1 MPTPPDFTAGT
12 ALAAA
17 SLDKIGLW
25 LIETKDVTA
34 TATIDFTSVF
44 STDYR
49 GYRLVWDYLQNTSQ
63 ADLYLQYRSASGV
76 LATGYVWG
84 YGGSYTSSGSPQF
97 AGFSYQTTT
106 QTTGYIGSG
115 SIAGGRT
122 SGWIDL
128 YNPQNAVGC
137 YGNGQAS
144 SLNYGPTLTYVFI
157 AGGILHNTTDTRT
170 GIRLTCNAG
179 TMTGKFSLYGYR
191 N

>member
-1 MPTPPDFTAGT
+1 MPTPPDFTNGT
-12 ALAAA
+12 ALDAS

-49 GYRLVWDYLQNTSQ
+49 AYRLVWDYLQNTST

-76 LATGYVWG
+76 LATGYTWG
-84 YGGSYTSSGSPQF
+84 YGGSYTNSGTPVF
-97 AGFSYQTTT
+97 GGFSVQNAAQTSA
-106 QTTGYIGSG
+106 YIGSG
-115 SIAGGRT
+115 AIAIGRT

-128 YNPQNAVGC
+128 YNPQNAVGS
-137 YGNGQAS
+137 YGNGQAV
-144 SLNYGPTLTYVFI
+144 SLNYNATLTYVTLS
-157 AGGILHNTTDTRT
+157 GGILHNTTDART